1 MKNNSLN
8 NTTKLKKS
16 SKQEKLVLLRQT
28 FLLGLVIEKYK
39 SEVISINRG
48 ITSTP
53 NVVFYQSNTKCLLD
67 FTNITNTDIADTIK
81 EYFTQIPTGTTIYL
95 VNGGYYDP
103 NSKERSDLSG
113 TFTFRSFVDGIV
125 KVDVVSV
132 SSLSTKINRYDK
144 TKFEDIPYIVSNTIS
159 EPTQQKTLTIIK
171 NKFGKNSKN
180 SFSYLGV
187 NTGDFIEIPTILS
200 PSKVF
205 EINIDSDGNEY
216 ILIEND
222 IIGVDLTS
230 KKTLI
235 NIYIDV
241 IDSYQTNPS
250 ITETETGS
258 CVIRENGIIIKCIDN
273 NTKSQCRFRSSK
285 LKNLSSEIS
294 INSFCST
301 PETDTAIQKTVTE
314 NLVQI
319 TSALVN
325 SITNIN
331 NTAVGPINKNGS
343 SRNSFYGRSF

>member
-144 TKFEDIPYIVSNTIS
+144 TKFEDIPYIVSN
-159 EPTQQKTLTIIK
+159 
-171 NKFGKNSKN
+171 

-222 IIGVDLTS
+222 IVGVDLTS